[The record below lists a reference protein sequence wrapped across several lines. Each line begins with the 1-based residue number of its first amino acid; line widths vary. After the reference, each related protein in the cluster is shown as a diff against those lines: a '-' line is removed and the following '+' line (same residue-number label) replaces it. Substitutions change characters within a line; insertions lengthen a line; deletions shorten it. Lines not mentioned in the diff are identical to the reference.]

1 MRSGKFLAYAAIFV
15 ALASS
20 AYADSFGSA
29 VGGARANQSSLSGG
43 LCLSSPV
50 VLSDG
55 QQRALLVDCTTGA
68 LITSPSASSTSVV
81 TSKAVVSV
89 PGTQT
94 GLAIATATAPTIPA
108 MATYLLAQAQGTNNT
123 GGICL
128 YWQDDGTN
136 PTASAGQG
144 LAAGASM
151 WRKVSPDAIKFIAA
165 TGATCAVTISYYKD
179 AA

>member
-1 MRSGKFLAYAAIFV
+1 MRLGKIV
-15 ALASS
+15 ALIAALGTLVPC
-20 AYADSFGSA
+20 AYADSLGSA

-81 TSKAVVSV
+81 TSKAVVAVS
-89 PGTQT
+89 GTQT
-94 GLAIATATAPTIPA
+94 ALATATATAPTIPA
-108 MATYLLAQAQGTNNT
+108 TATYILAQAQGTNNT
-123 GGICL
+123 GGVCL

-151 WRKVSPDAIKFIAA
+151 WRKVSPDGIKFITA
-165 TGATCAVTISYYKD
+165 TGATCAVTVSYYKD
-179 AA
+179 VA